1 MSKRDGGGKTE
12 QTPNPTE
19 QDYEL
24 DEIDRRII
32 AALKAD
38 GRATNQ
44 RIART
49 LKIAPATVSARIRR
63 LENTNAMRVV
73 AVTDFTA
80 LGYRVLIAV
89 GIEVQGRPAEEV
101 AKDLAALDEVFAV
114 HLVTGARDIEILVAL
129 RDIEEIEAFL
139 LRDIAKV
146 RGIRALTAGIAADI
160 MKYEFDR
167 ALIS

>member
-1 MSKRDGGGKTE
+1 MEK
-12 QTPNPTE
+12 TPNSTN

-24 DEIDRRII
+24 DDIDRRII

-44 RIART
+44 RIARA

-63 LENTNAMRVV
+63 LEDINAMRVV
-73 AVTDFTA
+73 AVTDFSA

-101 AKDLAALDEVFAV
+101 AKDLATLDEVFAV

-129 RDIEEIEAFL
+129 RDIDEIEAFL

-146 RGIRALTAGIAADI
+146 RGIRSLTAGIAADI
-160 MKYEFDR
+160 IKYEFDR
-167 ALIS
+167 AMIS